1 MIITPIVV
9 PMQVSVDGYVV
20 SMSVANSQQLI
31 PFGIG
36 AEYHMDA
43 AETYDGEYTVTP
55 RLYAQ
60 TLDTDRKLMADDV
73 TVYEIPV
80 TQTSN
85 PYGGQTVLI
94 G

>member
-36 AEYHMDA
+36 AEYHMDS

-55 RLYAQ
+55 RMYAQ

-85 PYGGQTVLI
+85 PHGGQTVVI